1 MDLYTS
7 INSCRNL
14 RTTVKWVFH
23 EKKKTPN
30 ESGKIILSVIFCSIL
45 RVEIQS
51 YSTQKDQNLI
61 IKIPDIC
68 GLFYGGRVKYFKSI
82 TDTPSFDN
90 QCFLRSLK
98 EEEFQLQTYE

>member
-23 EKKKTPN
+23 EKKKNKNKKPPN

-61 IKIPDIC
+61 KKIPDIC

-82 TDTPSFDN
+82 IDTPSF
-90 QCFLRSLK
+90 
-98 EEEFQLQTYE
+98 